1 MQTFL
6 FTLARRYIKGA
17 QEEKNISLMTK
28 ICFWSI
34 LIGTLALVLVTA
46 VMNGFEKATQEKFQ
60 TIHPEIFIQSLG
72 SKLNVDA
79 IKDVLKKEFPE
90 VAAVS
95 PRASQYVIMH
105 DPADKKSQFI
115 MNIRGI
121 DPSTEKNV
129 SKLEQTITKTENAKP
144 LSELLHGNTVII
156 GQKLADQLA
165 VDIGDTV
172 ELFYMSKQPTTRKVR
187 LSQQTARIGG
197 FFKTGITDFD
207 TSLLLTSLDFFN
219 TLFPN
224 EGIKKLGLKLKPGID
239 KDQTIAKLERRFGLD
254 VFAWQQMYPAL
265 LQALKL
271 EKYAMF
277 FILALITLV
286 ASMNIISLLFMVIT
300 QKRGDIAILKSMG
313 MPNASITK
321 IFMIMGISIS
331 LFAALTGLAIGF
343 GIGLAL
349 TWYPFIRLPDVYYVS
364 HLPIQM
370 EPGIFIAVFIVV
382 LLMSIIATWIATR
395 KTSAINIA
403 QVLRYEG

>member
-6 FTLARRYIKGA
+6 FTLAARYLKGA

-60 TIHPEIFIQSLG
+60 TIHPEIFMQSFG

-79 IKDVLKKEFPE
+79 IKNVIQKEFPE

-115 MNIRGI
+115 MSIRGI
-121 DPSTEKNV
+121 NPRTEKNV
-129 SKLEQTITKTENAKP
+129 SKLEETIVKTEDGKSLANT
-144 LSELLHGNTVII
+144 LTGNNIII
-156 GQKLADQLA
+156 GQKMADQLA
-165 VDIGDTV
+165 LQIGDTI

-197 FFKTGITDFD
+197 FFKSGITDFD
-207 TSLLLTSLDFFN
+207 TTLLITSLDFFN
-219 TLFPN
+219 ILFAN
-224 EGIKKLGLKLKPGID
+224 EGIKKLGIKLKPGINQEQAID
-239 KDQTIAKLERRFGLD
+239 KLSRRFGLD

-313 MPNASITK
+313 MPNSSITK
-321 IFMIMGISIS
+321 IFMIMGITIA
-331 LFAALTGLAIGF
+331 LLAASTGLAIGF
-343 GIGLAL
+343 GIGLLL
-349 TWYPFIRLPDVYYVS
+349 TWFPFIKLPDVYYVS

-395 KTSAINIA
+395 RTRSINIA